1 MRNTLYILLA
11 LVTLFLQKV
20 SGEENSSYYFTHI
33 NGDNGLSSSNVKAII
48 QDSYGFMWFGTKNGL
63 NRFDGTSILRM
74 NCEDHQL
81 KKGNNNISALY
92 EDANRTLWVGTDRG
106 VYLYHP
112 ASDVFTHINQKTKE
126 GKTMDNWVSAIVGD
140 TQGNIWVIIPD
151 QGIFRYKDNELYFY
165 EISNR
170 RQFKQE
176 SPNCIC
182 VRENGEVWIGFWGL
196 GICRYNPQND
206 SFEQIV
212 EDRDGR
218 PLVGKNINSICEY
231 GDWLIMA
238 ANEGELI
245 KYNTKSHVLEDIKV
259 AGADNTF
266 YTTVAYMKGK
276 IWLGTFNG
284 LYVIDEKKNEV
295 VSLKEDLM
303 RSFSLSDKMIYSM
316 CQDSEGG
323 IWIGTLFGGVNYLP
337 NRNLQFDKFVPG
349 SSGNS
354 LNTKRIRELAEDVKG
369 NIWIGTEDA
378 GISVLNVENG
388 VIRQVK
394 DHKSG
399 NHLVTLAVVPFQD
412 QIYCGLFK
420 AGLDVIQVPGYTVRH
435 YTPSELKIGEGS
447 VYVFHIDRK
456 GRKWLGTGCFD

>member
-218 PLVGKNINSICEY
+218 PLVGKNINSI
-231 GDWLIMA
+231 
-238 ANEGELI
+238 
-245 KYNTKSHVLEDIKV
+245 
-259 AGADNTF
+259 
-266 YTTVAYMKGK
+266 
-276 IWLGTFNG
+276 
-284 LYVIDEKKNEV
+284 
-295 VSLKEDLM
+295 
-303 RSFSLSDKMIYSM
+303 
-316 CQDSEGG
+316 
-323 IWIGTLFGGVNYLP
+323 
-337 NRNLQFDKFVPG
+337 
-349 SSGNS
+349 
-354 LNTKRIRELAEDVKG
+354 
-369 NIWIGTEDA
+369 
-378 GISVLNVENG
+378 
-388 VIRQVK
+388 
-394 DHKSG
+394 
-399 NHLVTLAVVPFQD
+399 
-412 QIYCGLFK
+412 
-420 AGLDVIQVPGYTVRH
+420 
-435 YTPSELKIGEGS
+435 
-447 VYVFHIDRK
+447 
-456 GRKWLGTGCFD
+456 